1 MCLIFA
7 CRAARTHPLTP
18 WNEKMKNE
26 NGNSELFYWLHLF
39 SYFFVKEFPVWVEK
53 SENRVISP
61 KPTGLSLCSRLT
73 SNLRVHRLH
82 HLQTHPN
89 TSIFLVIICVYMYTD
104 VYCMYI
110 YIFIHIPYLYL
121 FTISPSYPRCIPIV
135 FAISESLNTIT
146 INYGRFNIPIV
157 FKIPTGPFTSYK
169 FYIYI

>member
-1 MCLIFA
+1 
-7 CRAARTHPLTP
+7 
-18 WNEKMKNE
+18 MKNE

-53 SENRVISP
+53 SENMVISP

-110 YIFIHIPYLYL
+110 YIYIYTHPISIFIHHIPI
-121 FTISPSYPRCIPIV
+121 ISPLYSHSIRNFGVIEYNYNKLWQIQHSNCIQNSNW
-135 FAISESLNTIT
+135 AIYQL
-146 INYGRFNIPIV
+146 
-157 FKIPTGPFTSYK
+157 
-169 FYIYI
+169 